1 MGTHL
6 IKTPICV
13 YNRQILFVPTT
24 HIFFSKINPLNT
36 ANGHFSVSHVT
47 NSHILSNMLHTDS
60 GYLHTVFSYHVLII
74 VGLIPC
80 LNTYRFLWVNTML
93 LL

>member
-47 NSHILSNMLHTDS
+47 KLSHIVK
-60 GYLHTVFSYHVLII
+60 YA
-74 VGLIPC
+74 
-80 LNTYRFLWVNTML
+80 TYRFWLPAHCLFLSCANNCRAHTLFEYLQISMG
-93 LL
+93 